1 MMNKTLLIGRLTKE
15 PEVRYTPSQKV
26 ATSFTLAVNRDY
38 KNADGTRDA
47 DFIPIIAWGKIAE
60 MCGNNLTKGTRILVE
75 GRIQVRSYD
84 DKDGSRRWMTEVI
97 AENIR
102 FLDPSKQSDQ
112 KAE

>member
-15 PEVRYTPSQKV
+15 PEVRYTPSQRV

-75 GRIQVRSYD
+75 GSIQVRSYD

-102 FLDPSKQSDQ
+102 FLDPPKQSDP
-112 KAE
+112 KEE

>member
-47 DFIPIIAWGKIAE
+47 DFIPIIAWGNIAE
-60 MCGNNLTKGTRILVE
+60 ICGNNLTKGTRILVE

-102 FLDPSKQSDQ
+102 FLDPPKQSDD
-112 KAE
+112 KAK

>member
-1 MMNKTLLIGRLTKE
+1 MNKTLLIGRLTKE

-102 FLDPSKQSDQ
+102 FLDPPKQSDQ

>member
-102 FLDPSKQSDQ
+102 FLDPPKQSDQ

>member
-102 FLDPSKQSDQ
+102 FLDPKQSDQ